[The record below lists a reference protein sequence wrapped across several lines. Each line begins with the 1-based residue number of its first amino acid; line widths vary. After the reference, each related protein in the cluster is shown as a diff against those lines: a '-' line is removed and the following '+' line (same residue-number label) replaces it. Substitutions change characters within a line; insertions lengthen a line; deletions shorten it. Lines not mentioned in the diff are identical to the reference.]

1 MKLMAIFG
9 GSGVITAA
17 LAGGEV
23 GLILGNLAALAAAGA
38 LVLGTVNIEKARR

>member
-1 MKLMAIFG
+1 MKIMAIFG
-9 GSGVITAA
+9 GSGVITAT

-23 GLILGNLAALAAAGA
+23 GLVLGNLAVLAAAGA